1 MALKRPKFII
11 GAAGI
16 FIAGGLCLFWGKRAL
31 EKTILERLVAFS
43 EERGVIVS
51 SLRLSIKLPAVLDLL
66 SGAGIR
72 APNDITASRK
82 LTFDTED
89 IARAHQIRLMVLR
102 GVDVPTYVEHG
113 IADIGVSG
121 KEVLMEHGEHGYYE
135 PLDLRLGFCNLMT
148 AGIIDEQDLPARFK
162 VATKFVN
169 ISKRFYAAKGCQVD
183 IIKLYGGMELAPIT
197 GLAHRIVDIVET
209 GSTLK
214 ANGLTAMELIAP
226 ISTRLI
232 VNKASMK
239 MKHAAV
245 KDLLSRLEQQI
256 TVEPR
261 DE

>member
-1 MALKRPKFII
+1 MKPVITIALSKGR
-11 GAAGI
+11 
-16 FIAGGLCLFWGKRAL
+16 
-31 EKTILERLVAFS
+31 V
-43 EERGVIVS
+43 
-51 SLRLSIKLPAVLDLL
+51 LPAVLDLL

-72 APNDITASRK
+72 SPDDITASRK
-82 LTFDTED
+82 LIFDTENVAD
-89 IARAHQIRLMVLR
+89 TYQIRLMVLR

-113 IADIGVSG
+113 IADIGVAG

-135 PLDLRLGFCNLMT
+135 PLDLRLGFCSLMT
-148 AGIIDEQDLPARFK
+148 AGIVAEQDLPARVK

-183 IIKLYGGMELAPIT
+183 VIKLYGGMELAPIT

-209 GSTLK
+209 GNTLR

-245 KDLLSRLEQQI
+245 KGLLSRLEQQI
-256 TVEPR
+256 DLEQR